1 MIEQIEELK
10 AHALEELGRIQEL
23 PRLEEWRIS
32 YLGKR
37 SELNQILRGLGT
49 LEPSDRR
56 AVGQIANDV
65 KSVLEGESAARRAQ
79 LERLAREAEVARE
92 RVDVT
97 IPARPVRVGQWH
109 PISLATR
116 DTVSAFRALGY
127 DIVEG
132 PEVEWERYNFEL
144 LNIPAEHPARDVWDT
159 FYVKTGDGIPEGQML
174 LRTHT
179 SPMQVRVM
187 ERRRPPIR
195 VVVPGRAYR
204 YEATDATHESEFYQI
219 EGLAVD
225 EHLTMADL
233 KGTLTAF
240 AHAVFGPERRTRFRV
255 DFFPFVEPG
264 AEMAIDCHGCH
275 GAGCRLCKGSGWIE
289 IMGAGMVHPKVLEG
303 VGYDPARYSGFA
315 FGIGAERVAMLKYG
329 VDDMR
334 LFKANDLR
342 FLRQFCE

>member
-1 MIEQIEELK
+1 MIEQLEELRTG
-10 AHALEELGRIQEL
+10 ALEELARIDDL
-23 PRLEEWRIS
+23 SRLEEWRVS
-32 YLGKR
+32 FLGKR
-37 SELNQILRGLGT
+37 SKLNQILRGMGT
-49 LEPSDRR
+49 LSPDDRR

-65 KSVLEGESAARRAQ
+65 KSVLEGESAARRSQ
-79 LERLAREAEVARE
+79 IQTMLRQAEISHE

-97 IPARPVRVGQWH
+97 LPARPTRLGQWH
-109 PISLATR
+109 PLTMVTR
-116 DTVSAFRALGY
+116 DIVTAFRTMGY
-127 DIVEG
+127 DVVEG
-132 PEVEWERYNFEL
+132 PEVEWEKYNFEM

-159 FYVKTGDGIPEGQML
+159 FYVRTSDGVLPGKML

-225 EHLTMADL
+225 EHLTFADL

-240 AHAVFGPERRTRFRV
+240 AHAIFGPERRTRFRV

-264 AEMAIDCHGCH
+264 AEMAIDCHVCH
-275 GAGCRLCKGSGWIE
+275 GEGCRLCKNSGWIE

-303 VGYDPARYSGFA
+303 VGYDPSRYSGFA
-315 FGIGAERVAMLKYG
+315 FGMGPERVAMLKYG
-329 VDDMR
+329 IDDIR
-334 LFKANDLR
+334 LFKNNDLR
-342 FLRQFCE
+342 FLRQFS

>member
-1 MIEQIEELK
+1 MIEQLEELR
-10 AHALEELGRIQEL
+10 ARALEELGRIEDL
-23 PRLEEWRIS
+23 ARIEEWRVS
-32 YLGKR
+32 YLGKK

-49 LEPSDRR
+49 LAPSDRR

-65 KSVLEGESAARRAQ
+65 KSVLEGESTARRVQ
-79 LERLAREAEVARE
+79 IEKMLRQAEIARE

-97 IPARPVRVGQWH
+97 LPGRPTRLGQWH
-109 PISLATR
+109 PLTAVTR
-116 DTVSAFRALGY
+116 EIVSAFRAMGY

-132 PEVEWERYNFEL
+132 PEVEWETYNFEL

-159 FYVKTGDGIPEGQML
+159 FYVQAPDGLPGGKML

-187 ERRRPPIR
+187 QNRKPPLR

-225 EHLTMADL
+225 EHLTFADL

-240 AHAVFGPERRTRFRV
+240 AHAIFGPERRTRFRV

-264 AEMAIDCHGCH
+264 AEMAIDCHVCR
-275 GAGCRLCKGSGWIE
+275 GAGCRLCKNSGWIE
-289 IMGAGMVHPKVLEG
+289 IMGAGMVHPRVLEG
-303 VGYDPARYSGFA
+303 VGYDSSQYSGFA
-315 FGIGAERVAMLKYG
+315 FGMGPERVAMLKYG
-329 VDDMR
+329 IDDIR
-334 LFKANDLR
+334 LFKTNDLR
-342 FLRQFCE
+342 FLRQFAL